1 LAALF
6 LFRRDSSKF
15 ASMSAKKKK
24 DYSRQIRIFWIL
36 TLSPLFLLAGFIIYL
51 VYFSDLPS
59 LEELE
64 NPRSN
69 LASEII
75 SVDRK
80 VIGKYYIENRTNVSF
95 SEISP
100 VVVKALIA
108 TEDAR
113 FYSHSGVD
121 VRALGRSLFG
131 VITADEGAGGG
142 STITQQLAKML
153 FPRTRLS
160 KPQLLLRKLKEWII
174 AVRLE
179 KNYTKDE
186 ILAMYLNKFDF
197 INNAVGIKSAARIYF
212 NEDPKTLKTEQAA
225 VLVGMAKNPTL
236 FNPLRKK
243 QNALERRNVVLYQ
256 MMKYNYISPA
266 EYDSLKLLP
275 LKTDYHPED
284 QNEGLATYFREYLR
298 DYMKKWC
305 NEHPRPDGKKYN
317 IYKDGLRIYTTI
329 DSRMQ
334 QYAEEAVKEWLG
346 GELQQKFFNHWK
358 GRKNAPFYNL
368 SDKEVK
374 DLMATSM
381 KRSERYRVLKERG
394 LSEAEIEKNFHQ
406 KTEMKLFS
414 WNRIIDTV
422 MTPMDSM
429 RYSKFFLQ
437 TGFVSI
443 DPASGGIRAWVG
455 GIDHRFFK
463 YDHVKQGK
471 RQVGST
477 FKPFVYTLAMQ
488 EQWSPC
494 YRVPNIPVTFDLPEG
509 GTWSPRNSDGKY
521 GGMMTLK
528 KALAL
533 SVNSV
538 TAFIMKQF
546 GPQAVV
552 DLAHKMGITTE
563 LEAVPS
569 LCLGTC
575 DLSVYELVGANA
587 TFANMGVW
595 TEPNFITRIEDKN
608 GNVLEEFVPRRVEAI
623 SKETAYLTLNLMK
636 GVVDHG
642 TGIRLRYKYG
652 ITAPVAGKTGTTQN
666 NSDGWFVGI
675 TPELVSGVWVG
686 CEDRSAHF
694 RSTDLGQGAS
704 MALPIWGL
712 YMKKVYEDKKLNLS
726 QKDFERPE
734 ELNLKVELDCSK
746 YNEDK
751 QVEEE
756 STEFGEDF

>member
-1 LAALF
+1 MAVQ
-6 LFRRDSSKF
+6 
-15 ASMSAKKKK
+15 KKTNFNK
-24 DYSRQIRIFWIL
+24 QIRIFWIL
-36 TLSPLFLLAGFIIYL
+36 TLTPLILLACFIFYL
-51 VYFSDLPS
+51 LWFSDLPS

-64 NPRSN
+64 NPKSN

-75 SVDRK
+75 SIDRK

-95 SEISP
+95 QEISP
-100 VVVKALIA
+100 VVVNALIA

-121 VRALGRSLFG
+121 IRALGRSLFG
-131 VITADEGAGGG
+131 VLTADEGAGGG

-153 FPRTRLS
+153 FPRARLS
-160 KPQLLLRKLKEWII
+160 KPQLMLRKLKEWII
-174 AVRLE
+174 AIRLE

-197 INNAVGIKSAARIYF
+197 INNAVGIKSASRIYF
-212 NEDPKTLKTEQAA
+212 NQDPKTLKIEQAA

-256 MMKYNYISPA
+256 MMKYKYLSA
-266 EYDSLKLLP
+266 EQYDSLKLLP

-317 IYKDGLRIYTTI
+317 LYKDGLRIYTTI

-334 QYAEEAVKEWLG
+334 NYAEEAVKEWLG
-346 GELQQKFFNHWK
+346 NELQDKFFSHWK

-368 SDKEVK
+368 NDKEVK
-374 DLMATSM
+374 ELMKVSM
-381 KRSERYRVLKERG
+381 KRSERYRVLKEQG
-394 LSEAEIEKNFHQ
+394 LSESEIEKNFNQ

-414 WNRIIDTV
+414 WKGVIDTI

-494 YRVPNIPVTFDLPEG
+494 YRVPNIPVTFELPEG

-552 DLAHKMGITTE
+552 DMARKMGITSD

-666 NSDGWFVGI
+666 NSDGWFIGI

-712 YMKKVYEDKKLNLS
+712 YMKKIYEDKKLNIS

-734 ELNLKVELDCSK
+734 GLDIKVELDCSK

-751 QVEEE
+751 QIEEE
-756 STEFGEDF
+756 SAEFGEDY

>member
-1 LAALF
+1 MAVQ
-6 LFRRDSSKF
+6 
-15 ASMSAKKKK
+15 KKTNFNK
-24 DYSRQIRIFWIL
+24 QIRIFWIL
-36 TLSPLFLLAGFIIYL
+36 TLTPLILLACFIFYL
-51 VYFSDLPS
+51 LWFSDLPS

-64 NPRSN
+64 NPKSN

-75 SVDRK
+75 SIDRK

-95 SEISP
+95 QEISP
-100 VVVKALIA
+100 VVVNALIA

-121 VRALGRSLFG
+121 IRALGRSLFG
-131 VITADEGAGGG
+131 VLTADEGAGGG

-153 FPRTRLS
+153 FPRAKLS
-160 KPQLLLRKLKEWII
+160 KPQLMLRKLKEWII
-174 AVRLE
+174 AIRLE

-197 INNAVGIKSAARIYF
+197 INNAVGIKSASRIYF
-212 NEDPKTLKTEQAA
+212 NQDPKTLKIEQAA

-256 MMKYNYISPA
+256 MMKYKYLSA
-266 EYDSLKLLP
+266 EQYDSLKLLP

-317 IYKDGLRIYTTI
+317 LYKDGLRIYTTI

-334 QYAEEAVKEWLG
+334 NYAEEAVKEWLG
-346 GELQQKFFNHWK
+346 NELQDKFFSHWK

-368 SDKEVK
+368 NDKEVK
-374 DLMATSM
+374 ELMKVSM
-381 KRSERYRVLKERG
+381 KRSERYRVLKEQG
-394 LSEAEIEKNFHQ
+394 LSESEIEKNFNQ

-414 WNRIIDTV
+414 WKGVIDTI

-494 YRVPNIPVTFDLPEG
+494 DRVPNIPVTFELPEG

-538 TAFIMKQF
+538 TAFIMKQY

-552 DLAHKMGITTE
+552 DMARKMGITSD

-623 SKETAYLTLNLMK
+623 SKKTAFLTLNLMK

-666 NSDGWFVGI
+666 NSDGWFIGI

-712 YMKKVYEDKKLNLS
+712 YMKKIYEDKKLNIS
-726 QKDFERPE
+726 QKDFEKPE
-734 ELNLKVELDCSK
+734 GLDIKVELDCSK

-751 QVEEE
+751 QIEEE
-756 STEFGEDF
+756 SAEFGEDY

>member
-1 LAALF
+1 VAVQ
-6 LFRRDSSKF
+6 
-15 ASMSAKKKK
+15 KKTNFNK
-24 DYSRQIRIFWIL
+24 QIRIFWIL
-36 TLSPLFLLAGFIIYL
+36 TLTPLILLACFIFYL
-51 VYFSDLPS
+51 LWFSDLPS

-64 NPRSN
+64 NPKSN

-75 SVDRK
+75 SIDRK

-95 SEISP
+95 QEISP
-100 VVVKALIA
+100 VVVNALIA

-121 VRALGRSLFG
+121 IRALGRSLFG
-131 VITADEGAGGG
+131 VLTADEGAGGG

-153 FPRTRLS
+153 FPRARLS
-160 KPQLLLRKLKEWII
+160 KPQLMLRKLKEWII
-174 AVRLE
+174 AIRLE

-197 INNAVGIKSAARIYF
+197 INNAVGIKSASRIYF
-212 NEDPKTLKTEQAA
+212 NQDPKTLKIEQAA

-256 MMKYNYISPA
+256 MMKYKYLSA
-266 EYDSLKLLP
+266 EQYDSLKLLP

-317 IYKDGLRIYTTI
+317 LYKDGLRIYTTI

-334 QYAEEAVKEWLG
+334 NYAEEAVKEWLG
-346 GELQQKFFNHWK
+346 NELQDKFFSHWK

-368 SDKEVK
+368 NDKEVK
-374 DLMATSM
+374 ELMKVSM
-381 KRSERYRVLKERG
+381 KRSERYRVLKEQG
-394 LSEAEIEKNFHQ
+394 LSESEIEKNFNQ

-414 WNRIIDTV
+414 WKGVIDTI

-494 YRVPNIPVTFDLPEG
+494 YRVPNIPVTFELPEG

-552 DLAHKMGITTE
+552 DMARKMGITSD

-666 NSDGWFVGI
+666 NSDGWFIGI

-712 YMKKVYEDKKLNLS
+712 YMKKIYEDKKLNIS

-734 ELNLKVELDCSK
+734 GLDIKVELDCSK

-751 QVEEE
+751 QIEEE
-756 STEFGEDF
+756 SAEFGEDY